1 MGATGAIP
9 VVLFCQG
16 SEIMSKEQT
25 IKRRNWNQ
33 IGPYLLVAPALI
45 YYVLFWIRPVIKA
58 FTVSITDA
66 TGQISLDNFRLVLQD
81 ATFVPAAQNTA
92 IIVIFSVTL
101 EFVAAMALALLI
113 NRKFK
118 GSSILLFIA
127 MIPMALSPVVLGAM
141 WKTGFTTHGWVNSF
155 LTYTGFLEAG
165 EKIIFLSGENHLKNL
180 ILIILIDAW
189 QVIPSMMI
197 ILLAGLQGLP
207 KEMMEAS
214 YVFGAGRWTTLRK
227 ITMPMLRPTIQTA
240 VILRLISAL
249 QIWLTIVMLFG
260 FSRVPVLLERVIYY
274 TEEVPNL
281 PDSFRMASTY
291 SVVIAIIITI
301 VALLYLRVSGAFGRK
316 DGGAKA

>member
-1 MGATGAIP
+1 
-9 VVLFCQG
+9 
-16 SEIMSKEQT
+16 MSKEQT
-25 IKRRNWNQ
+25 SKRRNWNQ
-33 IGPYLLVAPALI
+33 VGPYLLVAPALI
-45 YYVLFWIRPVIKA
+45 YYVLFWIRPV
-58 FTVSITDA
+58 FRTFLFSITDA
-66 TGQISLDNFRLVLQD
+66 TGRLSLENFRLVLED
-81 ATFVPAAQNTA
+81 PTFIPAAQNTA

-118 GSSILLFIA
+118 GSGILLFIA
-127 MIPMALSPVVLGAM
+127 MIPMALAPVALGAM

-155 LTYTGFLEAG
+155 LTYIGFLDIG
-165 EKIIFLSGENHLKNL
+165 EKIIFLSGESRFKNL
-180 ILIILIDAW
+180 LLIILIDAW

-214 YVFGAGRWTTLRK
+214 YVFGANRWKTLRR

-260 FSRVPVLLERVIYY
+260 FGRVPVLLSRVIYY
-274 TEEVPNL
+274 SEEVPNL
-281 PDSFRMASTY
+281 TNSFRMSSTY
-291 SVVIAIIITI
+291 SVVIAVIITI
-301 VALLYLRVSGAFGRK
+301 VAVMYLKVSGAFGRK
-316 DGGAKA
+316 NGGERS

>member
-1 MGATGAIP
+1 
-9 VVLFCQG
+9 
-16 SEIMSKEQT
+16 MSKEQS

-45 YYVLFWIRPVIKA
+45 YYTLFWIRPVFKA
-58 FTVSITDA
+58 FMISITDA
-66 TGQISLDNFRLVLQD
+66 SGHLSLENFRLVFQD
-81 ATFVPAAQNTA
+81 PTFIPAAQNTA

-118 GSSILLFIA
+118 GSGILLFIA
-127 MIPMALSPVVLGAM
+127 MIPMALAPVALGAM

-155 LTYTGFLEAG
+155 LTYIGVLDIG
-165 EKIIFLSGENHLKNL
+165 EKIIFLSGESNTKNL

-214 YVFGAGRWTTLRK
+214 YVFGANRWTTLRK
-227 ITMPMLRPTIQTA
+227 ITMPMLRATIQTA

-260 FSRVPVLLERVIYY
+260 FGRVPVLLSRVIYY
-274 TEEVPNL
+274 NEEVPNL
-281 PDSFRMASTY
+281 ANSFRMSSTY
-291 SVVIAIIITI
+291 SVVIAVIITI
-301 VALLYLRVSGAFGRK
+301 VAILYLRVSGAFGRK
-316 DGGAKA
+316 NGGESA

>member
-1 MGATGAIP
+1 
-9 VVLFCQG
+9 
-16 SEIMSKEQT
+16 MSKEQS

-33 IGPYLLVAPALI
+33 VGPYLLVAPALI
-45 YYVLFWIRPVIKA
+45 YYVFFWIRPVLKI
-58 FTVSITDA
+58 FMFSITDA
-66 TGQISLDNFRLVLQD
+66 AGHLSLENFRLVLED
-81 ATFVPAAQNTA
+81 PTFIPAAQNTA

-127 MIPMALSPVVLGAM
+127 MIPMALAPVALGAM

-155 LTYTGFLEAG
+155 LTYIGFLDIG
-165 EKIIFLSGENHLKNL
+165 EKIIFLSGESRFKNL
-180 ILIILIDAW
+180 LLIILIDAW

-214 YVFGAGRWTTLRK
+214 YVFGANRWKTLRK
-227 ITMPMLRPTIQTA
+227 ITMPMLRSTIQTA

-260 FSRVPVLLERVIYY
+260 FGRVPVLLSRVIYY
-274 TEEVPNL
+274 SEEVPNL
-281 PDSFRMASTY
+281 ANSYQMSSTY
-291 SVVIAIIITI
+291 SVVIAVIITI
-301 VALLYLRVSGAFGRK
+301 VAILYLRVSGAFGRK
-316 DGGAKA
+316 NGGAKA